1 MATIWQDL
9 RYAARVLVR
18 NPVFTVVAVLS
29 LALGIGAVTSVY
41 TIISAVLIHT
51 VPYDDPER
59 IVSVQ
64 NTHLRHE
71 GWSNVSYPQFLD
83 WQEQSDVFEQLTVV
97 SDGSLDLS
105 GPEGPQWV
113 GCGYVTSSFFPL
125 MRHRPILGRN
135 FRAEED
141 EVGDGNVV
149 ILGHDIWMNRFGGR
163 EDIVGDGILL
173 NEESY
178 TVVGVMGPDFRF
190 LYADAE
196 LWVPASSRNAAANR
210 GNHWLEAIG
219 RLKED
224 VSYTHAQAQ
233 MIEIAHRL
241 AEVYP
246 KQYTD
251 RSVTIK
257 SFGHEVTDDVQAPFI
272 ILLGC
277 VIFVLLISCVNV
289 ANLLLVRVAARQ
301 REVTVRIALGAS
313 RGRLVR
319 QLLTES
325 TLLAMLGGAV
335 GLLFSKW
342 GIDFIVSLMPADE
355 SQFYVDYFGIG
366 LNTEVILVTLFVT
379 LGTTFLFGLVPALRA
394 SNLDLNQ
401 ALKEGGASSGTGR
414 HRHRLLQSLV
424 VSEVVL
430 ALILLVSAGLMARSF
445 QQLSKV
451 DPGIDTENILTVSLN
466 ASDKSYPE
474 GEQKAAFFRQLEE
487 RVAGLGGVER
497 VGSTAILPLSG
508 SNSNRTITI
517 EGRPD
522 PGPGKYDF
530 ADIRIITPTYPE
542 TIGVPLLRGRGFTDF
557 DNNPAAPVTLIN
569 ASMAE
574 RFWPGEDAVG
584 KRFRQGL
591 PDDFDLPWMEVV
603 GVLGNVRHRAFSEE
617 PLPAFFMPHAQ
628 ERWARMI
635 LVIRTKSDPAILT
648 SSIRTIVNELN
659 PNMPLRRVSTMQAFV
674 DRVLWGPRFIASLF
688 MALAVVALL
697 LAVVGIYGVI
707 SYSVSQRTHEIGVRM
722 ALGAQAADVRRLI
735 VLQGFKLGLYGILI
749 GLPLSLALARVMKSL
764 LYGIG
769 ASDPVT
775 FAAVSLF
782 LLAVVV
788 VASYLP
794 ARRATQVNPAIA
806 LRYE

>member
-1 MATIWQDL
+1 M
-9 RYAARVLVR
+9 
-18 NPVFTVVAVLS
+18 FTVVAVFS

-41 TIISAVLIHT
+41 TIISAIMIHT

-59 IVSVQ
+59 IVSVR
-64 NTHLRHE
+64 NTHLRNE
-71 GWSNVSYPQFLD
+71 GWSSVSYPQFLD
-83 WQEQSDVFEQLTVV
+83 WQEQSDVFEQLSVV

-113 GCGYVTSSFFPL
+113 SCGYVTSSFLPL
-125 MRHRPILGRN
+125 LRYQPVLGRN

-141 EVGDGNVV
+141 EVGNGNVV
-149 ILGHDIWMNRFGGR
+149 ILGHDIWVNRFGGR
-163 EDIVGDGILL
+163 DSIVGDGILL

-190 LYADAE
+190 LEADAE
-196 LWVPASSRNAAANR
+196 LWVPVSSRDSASNR
-210 GNHWLEAIG
+210 GSHWLEAIG
-219 RLKED
+219 RLKDD
-224 VSYTHAQAQ
+224 VSYAHAQAQ
-233 MIEIAHRL
+233 MLEIARGL
-241 AEVYP
+241 AEEYP

-251 RSVTIK
+251 RGVEIH
-257 SFGHEVTDDVQAPFI
+257 SFGQEVTDDVQAPFT

-289 ANLLLVRVAARQ
+289 ASLLLARVAARQ
-301 REVTVRIALGAS
+301 REVTVRVALGAT

-325 TLLAMLGGAV
+325 ALLAMLGGAV
-335 GLLFSKW
+335 GLLFSIW
-342 GIDFIVSLMPADE
+342 GIDFIVSLMPDDE

-366 LNTEVILVTLFVT
+366 LNAEVITLALIVT

-394 SNLDLNQ
+394 SNPDLNQ
-401 ALKEGGASSGTGR
+401 ALKEGGASAGTGK

-445 QQLSKV
+445 QQLSQV
-451 DPGIDTENILTVSLN
+451 DPGIETENLLTVSLN

-508 SNSNRTITI
+508 SNSNRTIAI

-522 PGPGKYDF
+522 PGPGRYDY
-530 ADIRIITPTYPE
+530 ADIRVITPTYPE

-557 DNNPAAPVTLIN
+557 DNNPATPVTLVN

-584 KRFRQGL
+584 KRFKLGL
-591 PDDFDLPWMEVV
+591 PDSDVPWMEVV
-603 GVLGNVRHRAFSEE
+603 GVLGNVRHRDFSEE

-628 ERWARMI
+628 ERWPQMI
-635 LVIRTKSDPAILT
+635 LVIRTKSDPAVLT
-648 SSIRTIVNELN
+648 SSIRSIVSEID
-659 PNMPLRRVSTMQAFV
+659 PNMPLRKVITMEDIV
-674 DRVLWGPRFIASLF
+674 HRVLWGARFVASLF
-688 MALAVVALL
+688 TALAVVALL

-707 SYSVSQRTHEIGVRM
+707 NYSVSQRTHEIGVRM

-735 VLQGFKLGLYGILI
+735 VLQGFKLGILGVLI

-764 LYGIG
+764 LYGVST
-769 ASDPVT
+769 SDPMT
-775 FAAVSLF
+775 FAVVSVL

-788 VASYLP
+788 AASYLP

-806 LRYE
+806 LRYD

>member
-9 RYAARVLVR
+9 KYATRILARS
-18 NPVFTVVAVLS
+18 PAFTVVAVLS

-51 VPYDDPER
+51 VPYADPER
-59 IVSVQ
+59 IVSVR

-71 GWSNVSYPQFLD
+71 GWSSVSYPQFLD

-141 EVGDGNVV
+141 EVGNGNVV
-149 ILGHDIWMNRFGGR
+149 ILGHDLWMNRFGGR
-163 EDIVGDGILL
+163 ENIVGDGILL

-190 LYADAE
+190 LEANAE
-196 LWVPASSRNAAANR
+196 IWVPASSRDAATNR
-210 GNHWLEAIG
+210 GNHWLEAVG
-219 RLKED
+219 RLKQD

-233 MIEIAHRL
+233 MVEIAHGL

-251 RSVTIK
+251 RSVEIH
-257 SFGHEVTDDVQAPFI
+257 SLGQEVTDDVQAPFV
-272 ILLGC
+272 ILFGC

-289 ANLLLVRVAARQ
+289 ANLLLARVAARQ
-301 REVTVRIALGAS
+301 REVTVRVALGAS
-313 RGRLVR
+313 RGRLIR

-325 TLLAMLGGAV
+325 ALLAMLGGAV

-342 GIDFIVSLMPADE
+342 GIDFIVSLMPEEE

-366 LNTEVILVTLFVT
+366 LNAEVILVALLVT

-394 SNLDLNQ
+394 SNPDLNQ
-401 ALKEGGASSGTGR
+401 ALKEGGASSGAGKN
-414 HRHRLLQSLV
+414 RHRLLQSLV

-451 DPGIDTENILTVSLN
+451 DPGIDTENLLTVSLN
-466 ASDKSYPE
+466 ASDKSYPT

-497 VGSTAILPLSG
+497 VGSTAMLPLSG
-508 SNSNRTITI
+508 SNANNTIAI

-522 PGPGKYDF
+522 PGPGRYEV
-530 ADIRIITPTYPE
+530 ADIRVITPGYPE
-542 TIGVPLLRGRGFTDF
+542 AIGVPLLRGRGFTDF

-574 RFWPGEDAVG
+574 WYWPGEDALG
-584 KRFRQGL
+584 KRFKRGL
-591 PDDFDLPWMEVV
+591 PDSDVPWLEVV
-603 GVLGNVRHRAFSEE
+603 GVLGNVRHREFAQE
-617 PLPAFFMPHAQ
+617 PQPAFFMPHAQ
-628 ERWARMI
+628 ERWPRMI

-659 PNMPLRRVSTMQAFV
+659 PNMPLRKVITMEDIV
-674 DRVLWGPRFIASLF
+674 HRVLWGPRFIASLF
-688 MALAVVALL
+688 TALAVVALL

-735 VLQGFKLGLYGILI
+735 VFQGFKLGLYGVLI

-764 LYGIG
+764 VYGIG
-769 ASDPVT
+769 TGDPVT
-775 FAAVSLF
+775 FAAVSL
-782 LLAVVV
+782 LLLVVV
-788 VASYLP
+788 VAASYLP
-794 ARRATQVNPAIA
+794 TRRATQVNPAIA
-806 LRYE
+806 LRHD